1 MPRTGYLRGA
11 IGGDGHGRG
20 TGIVFWGGAGESSRG
35 TAKTLPLQSGNAA
48 MAMIGMDDTEQ
59 RGRHSIRLPGYDY
72 GRAGTY
78 FLTICTQGRLHLF
91 GEVREG
97 VMLCSAAGYM
107 VQEAFYGLEEHFPT
121 VHPIHMAAMPD
132 HVHALI
138 QLSGVYTPSGQ
149 RPTLGEVV
157 GWYKQR
163 THLLYGHEACAGGW
177 PCYQG
182 HLWQRDFYERRVETA
197 AALVAY
203 AQYMVENPQRW
214 SETHDE

>member
-1 MPRTGYLRGA
+1 M
-11 IGGDGHGRG
+11 
-20 TGIVFWGGAGESSRG
+20 
-35 TAKTLPLQSGNAA
+35 
-48 MAMIGMDDTEQ
+48 GMDDTEQ

-78 FLTICTQGRLHLF
+78 FLTICTQGRLQLF
-91 GEVREG
+91 GEVRAG

-163 THLLYGHEACAGGW
+163 THFLYGREACAGGW

-182 HLWQRDFYERRVETA
+182 HLWQRDFYEHRVETA